1 MQKRGENVIDTHLD
15 VSGML
20 DLDRELELL
29 SKAESRTVLRQAV
42 RAGAAVIQ
50 AEARSR
56 APERTGKLKRNIIIA
71 NGKGDA
77 TQASA
82 GIRVRGTN
90 PSGTNSD
97 NTKKAIRSNNSFY
110 WRFVELGTS
119 NMAAIPFMRPA
130 FDAKADE
137 AAQVTIDRAIQAID
151 EVLAK

>member
-1 MQKRGENVIDTHLD
+1 MIETHLD
-15 VSGML
+15 FSGML

-50 AEARSR
+50 AEAQSR

-77 TQASA
+77 TEATA

-97 NTKKAIRSNNSFY
+97 NTKKAIRINNSFY
-110 WRFVELGTS
+110 WRFIELGTS
-119 NMAAIPFMRPA
+119 KFPAVPFIRPA

-137 AAQVTIDRAIQAID
+137 AAQVTIDRAIKAID

>member
-1 MQKRGENVIDTHLD
+1 MIDTHLD
-15 VSGML
+15 FSGML

-50 AEARSR
+50 AEAQSR

-71 NGKGDA
+71 NGKGNA
-77 TQASA
+77 TEATA

-90 PSGTNSD
+90 PTGTNSD

-110 WRFVELGTS
+110 WRFIELGTS
-119 NMAAIPFMRPA
+119 KFPAVPFIRPA

-137 AAQVTIDRAIQAID
+137 AAQVTIDRVIKAID

>member
-1 MQKRGENVIDTHLD
+1 MIDTHLD
-15 VSGML
+15 FSGML
-20 DLDRELELL
+20 DLDKELELL

-50 AEARSR
+50 AEARNR
-56 APERTGKLKRNIIIA
+56 AAERTGKLKRNIIIA

-82 GIRVRGTN
+82 GIRVRGAN

-97 NTKKAIRSNNSFY
+97 NTKKAVSRSNSFY
-110 WRFVELGTS
+110 WRFIELGTS
-119 NMAAIPFMRPA
+119 KLPATPFIRPA
-130 FDAKADE
+130 FDSNADA

>member
-1 MQKRGENVIDTHLD
+1 MIDTHLD
-15 VSGML
+15 FSGML

-50 AEARSR
+50 AEAQSR

-77 TQASA
+77 TEATA

-90 PSGTNSD
+90 PTGTNSD
-97 NTKKAIRSNNSFY
+97 NTKKAVRSNNSFY
-110 WRFVELGTS
+110 WRFIELGTS
-119 NMAAIPFMRPA
+119 KFPAVPFIRPA

-137 AAQVTIDRAIQAID
+137 AAQVTIDRAIKAID